1 MGRDLAPG
9 HWSPGSGLVSWLC
22 SQLSGGLYQSVSSM
36 GDPVCKAWGPPGK
49 ANVVERE
56 RAPEF
61 LGEVARIQLS
71 VWFMAQDV
79 TGLLDH
85 LGLQP
90 HSSLGPSGG
99 ILPVLRSSLTQK
111 GGTSLSR
118 LPAVFKAHTKDTYR

>member
-1 MGRDLAPG
+1 M
-9 HWSPGSGLVSWLC
+9 
-22 SQLSGGLYQSVSSM
+22 
-36 GDPVCKAWGPPGK
+36 
-49 ANVVERE
+49 VERE

-71 VWFMAQDV
+71 VRFMAQDV

-99 ILPVLRSSLTQK
+99 ILPVRRSSLTQK

-118 LPAVFKAHTKDTYR
+118 LPAVFKAHRKDTYR